1 MPKGIGGEPGGL
13 AEEPLDVYR
22 EGSQRFIYQ
31 KAPKEAALHD
41 PAPVAP
47 RRRIEA
53 VFHAAEEGGAVIG
66 NARRSAPV
74 LGDLGRAFRRE
85 GREAPVQGILEPRLK
100 GLGARRQAIVVKA
113 THQQALV
120 RREPEGRA

>member
-1 MPKGIGGEPGGL
+1 VPKGIGGEPGGL
-13 AEEPLDVYR
+13 AEESLHVHR

-53 VFHAAEEGGAVIG
+53 VLHNAEEGGAVIG
-66 NARRSAPV
+66 DTCRSAPV
-74 LGDLGRAFRRE
+74 LGDLGRALRRE
-85 GREAPVQGILEPRLK
+85 GRETSV
-100 GLGARRQAIVVKA
+100 
-113 THQQALV
+113 
-120 RREPEGRA
+120 